1 MASTCTNPVILSMIC
16 PPVDQSGQES
26 DWSTEL
32 EEEEEEE
39 EGEGSLEWLGEN
51 EGALLSD
58 WSTDWE
64 DSDGDDDEEI
74 SCEADDLW
82 ESFFVSDDPYNPLNF
97 SARAGP
103 PPQRTP
109 NMADTETPAKG
120 EKIPS
125 VEGETTAREKTER
138 NTLCHSLSSSSD
150 SNKETDFSAGPNR
163 IPGSGL
169 GSVLRS
175 SHEGL
180 WEEGLEEKEGS
191 DWDFPSGRL
200 EEDCP
205 AEIREA
211 FAATE
216 QQDSDGKKPKSIKKV
231 RFSPNVELHR
241 MITWSFAYRA
251 ARKGPW
257 EECGRDRCR
266 FQRRIAETETIIG
279 RCFEQKHRDAVW
291 AELYAE

>member
-1 MASTCTNPVILSMIC
+1 MRLKPQREPAKVRSLLSSPHPHPSPVLLPRPFPFQPSAARDPVCVCVCVQNEMASTCTNPVILSMIC

-125 VEGETTAREKTER
+125 
-138 NTLCHSLSSSSD
+138 
-150 SNKETDFSAGPNR
+150 
-163 IPGSGL
+163 
-169 GSVLRS
+169 
-175 SHEGL
+175 
-180 WEEGLEEKEGS
+180 
-191 DWDFPSGRL
+191 
-200 EEDCP
+200 
-205 AEIREA
+205 
-211 FAATE
+211 
-216 QQDSDGKKPKSIKKV
+216 DSDGKKPKSIKKV